1 MANLHEYLA
10 DLPYI
15 TEHLKKAIL
24 KSSLKGVAQEYLA
37 TIPTLA
43 AQTFENVLVYLHQ
56 RFGRDILSK
65 KLHFDSLT

>member
-43 AQTFENVLVYLHQ
+43 A
-56 RFGRDILSK
+56 
-65 KLHFDSLT
+65 